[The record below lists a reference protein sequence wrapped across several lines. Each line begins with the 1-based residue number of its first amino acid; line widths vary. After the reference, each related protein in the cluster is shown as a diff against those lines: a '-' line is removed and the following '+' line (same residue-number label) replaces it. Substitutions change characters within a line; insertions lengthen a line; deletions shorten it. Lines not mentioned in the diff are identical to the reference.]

1 MNTSM
6 NITSNDDPQNT
17 SINSSS
23 IANSQTVSTR
33 VPSSLPRLPHKPPQ
47 KPSQLPYLLQ
57 SNAIQEEPYLFNF
70 SRKYS
75 IQRNK
80 TKNKLLIGPRIILK
94 PKPLPFQTRS
104 LQISNSKFLART
116 KEISK
121 MKYIIKLKSN
131 FHNSQI
137 KHRNDEISTINRTIQ
152 YITSM
157 KTKLNDNYISNVIVS
172 INKLCDVIDKEYNVL
187 NNICIKESELQN
199 DVQKISIEVQRVY
212 KEKQNHEKWLS
223 LIFYAK
229 YHNNV
234 IDIPKEIN
242 LIQKG
247 ISTFPTVDE
256 FNDSFEQS
264 RKHTLNKLNYY
275 NELQYEIDLLK
286 QEYND
291 MINDNIT
298 SINKYNTIITDK
310 QNLLQLLIKQNNKL
324 RLIKQQTLNEH
335 KISFES
341 LRPKKKLILS
351 SLNPLAKSNNYLK
364 VIYNTNDKELM
375 YVMLYNMY
383 KRCVECLGEKLPGIV
398 VNLNDIDKKELR
410 MLPMMTGIEVCYCYL
425 KDKLKMYFER
435 YDVYG
440 KDIESALSKLEYL
453 KKVQRS
459 EVAKK
464 MENKRY
470 AELKRKIEEKKNKVY
485 YVPKKKMNL
494 YPYGRLI
501 KGKEKDDIRKSE
513 EEGMVMFEDL
523 MYDEKED

>member
-33 VPSSLPRLPHKPPQ
+33 VPSSLPRLPHKPLQ
-47 KPSQLPYLLQ
+47 KSSQLPYLLQ
-57 SNAIQEEPYLFNF
+57 SNAIQEESYLFNF

-80 TKNKLLIGPRIILK
+80 TKNKLLIGPRIIFK

-121 MKYIIKLKSN
+121 MKYVVKLKSDY
-131 FHNSQI
+131 HNSQI

-152 YITSM
+152 HIVLM
-157 KTKLNDNYISNVIVS
+157 KNKLNDNYISNVIVS

-187 NNICIKESELQN
+187 NDICIKESELQN

-212 KEKQNHEKWLS
+212 TEKQKHEKWLS

-229 YHNNV
+229 YHDAIN
-234 IDIPKEIN
+234 IPKEIN
-242 LIQKG
+242 LIQRG

-256 FNDSFEQS
+256 FMDAFERS
-264 RKHTLNKLNYY
+264 RKHTLNKLNHY

-291 MINDNIT
+291 IINDNNAST
-298 SINKYNTIITDK
+298 NKYNTIITDK
-310 QNLLQLLIKQNNKL
+310 EHLLQLLIKQNNKL
-324 RLIKQQTLNEH
+324 RSLKQQTLYEH

-351 SLNPLAKSNNYLK
+351 SLNPLANSNNYLK
-364 VIYNTNDKELM
+364 VIYDTNDKDLF
-375 YVMLYNMY
+375 YVMLYKMY
-383 KRCVECLGEKLPGIV
+383 MQCVQYLGEKLPCIV
-398 VNLNDIDKKELR
+398 VNLNDINKKELR
-410 MLPMMTGIEVCYCYL
+410 LLPMLAGIEVCYCYL
-425 KDKLKMYFER
+425 KDRLRFYYER
-435 YDVYG
+435 YDLYG
-440 KDIESALSKLEYL
+440 KVIESALTKLEYL
-453 KKVQRS
+453 KKVQRAN
-459 EVAKK
+459 VAKK

-470 AELKRKIEEKKNKVY
+470 GELKRKIDEKRNKVH
-485 YVPKKKMNL
+485 YVPAKKMNL
-494 YPYGRLI
+494 YPYGRLM
-501 KGKEKDDIRKSE
+501 KGKEYDKGKHE
-513 EEGMVMFEDL
+513 EEMMVKFEDL
-523 MYDEKED
+523 IYEEKDD